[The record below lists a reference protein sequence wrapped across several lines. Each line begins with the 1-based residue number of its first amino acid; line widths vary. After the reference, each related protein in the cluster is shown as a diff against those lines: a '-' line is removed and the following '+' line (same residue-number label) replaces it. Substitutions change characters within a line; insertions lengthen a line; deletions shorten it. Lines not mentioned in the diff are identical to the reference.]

1 VKIEGMPKPVGG
13 SGTAE
18 TRPRA
23 PASPAPGRQGDGA
36 TVALSP
42 LSSSLGKAEAAMAST
57 PVVNRERVEEI
68 RKAISEGRFQVDASR
83 IADGLIHSVREMLA
97 AQSGRS

>member
-1 VKIEGMPKPVGG
+1 MKIEGMPKPVGG
-13 SGTAE
+13 SGATE
-18 TRPRA
+18 PRSRA
-23 PASPAPGRQGDGA
+23 PTSSVPDKQSDRA

-68 RKAISEGRFQVDASR
+68 RQAISEGRFQVDASR
-83 IADGLIHSVREMLA
+83 IADGLINSVREMLA